1 MGDPRGSDPPAG
13 REAAGD
19 DSRRLA
25 ALARDRLE
33 KALETHRLLLEQ
45 SEALA
50 RLGAVL
56 AGVLRAGGKVLFC
69 GNGGSAADAQHLA
82 CELVGRF
89 RRERDALPAL
99 SLSTDPSIVTALAN
113 DYGYEEVFA
122 RQVAAHGRKGDAL
135 VALSTSGRSPNVLR
149 ALEAAGA
156 AGLVRIAFVGR
167 GGGPVADAADHV
179 FRAPATET
187 PRVQECHILA
197 GHILCEIA
205 ESELFGP

>member
-1 MGDPRGSDPPAG
+1 MGDPSAADRDARGDESG
-13 REAAGD
+13 R
-19 DSRRLA
+19 LT
-25 ALARDRLE
+25 ALARERLE
-33 KALETHRLLLEQ
+33 QALETHRLLLEQ
-45 SEALA
+45 SDGLA
-50 RLGAVL
+50 QLGAVL

-99 SLSTDPSIVTALAN
+99 SLSTDPSVVTALSN

-135 VALSTSGRSPNVLR
+135 VALSTSGKSANVLR

-156 AGLVRIAFVGR
+156 RGMVRIAFVGL
-167 GGGPVADAADHV
+167 GGGPVAEAADHV
-179 FRAPATET
+179 LRAPAQET

-205 ESELFGP
+205 ENELFGA